1 MFWHIIH
8 IIDILLWLLLASSA
22 LYILFFALAS
32 LLWKKR
38 ISEFNLF
45 LTGKAIA
52 ARQKEH
58 FTYLVLYPAYNEDR
72 VIVNSVQKFLAQYYP
87 YSAFHVAVISDH
99 MQPETNQKLSKLP
112 ITLLQPVF
120 EKSSKAKAM
129 QYAMDQ
135 IKDEYD
141 YVIIM
146 DADNVVNP
154 DFLEKL
160 NESCANGY
168 KAIQCHRCAKN
179 NDNDIAVLDGV
190 SEEINNTIF
199 RKAHNRVGLSSALIG
214 SGMCFDFQWF
224 KENVYK
230 LSTAGED
237 RELEALLLMQKV
249 YVHYEPD
256 IHVFDEKV
264 SNKDNF
270 QKQRLRWMTAQIQS
284 LFRQLPYIPKAIITF
299 NVDFIDKTIQQAL
312 IPRSMLVVLTFG
324 FALLMTLV
332 SRTWCIKWWILFLV
346 ICLSLYIA
354 TPRQLRSHSVFGKI
368 VALPKL
374 VWRMVLNLLKIDHK
388 NTDFI
393 HTSHDNKAYER
404 TGTQKRHEYQS
415 GHGFLCPLFGIS
427 IFLTQ
432 GFPRLPRG

>member
-1 MFWHIIH
+1 MIWHFLH
-8 IIDILLWLLLASSA
+8 IIDIALWLLIA
-22 LYILFFALAS
+22 LSVAYILFFALVS
-32 LLWKKR
+32 TLWKKR
-38 ISEFNLF
+38 VSRLTTY
-45 LTGKAIA
+45 LTGQVLAMRK
-52 ARQKEH
+52 KD
-58 FTYLVLYPAYNEDR
+58 FYSYLILYPVYNEDR

-87 YSAFHVAVISDH
+87 YSCFHIVVISDH
-99 MQPETNQKLSKLP
+99 MQPETNQKLSELP

-135 IKDEYD
+135 IKDDYD
-141 YVIIM
+141 FIVIL
-146 DADNVVNP
+146 DADNVVESH
-154 DFLEKL
+154 FLEQL
-160 NESCANGY
+160 NTECAKGY

-230 LSTAGED
+230 LTTAGED
-237 RELEALLLMQKV
+237 RELEALLLQQKI
-249 YVHYEPD
+249 YIHYEPD

-284 LFRQLPYIPKAIITF
+284 LFRLLPYIPKAIITF
-299 NVDFIDKTIQQAL
+299 NLDYIDKTIQQAL
-312 IPRSMLVVLTFG
+312 IPRSMLVVG
-324 FALLMTLV
+324 ALGMSLFMTIFSLLF
-332 SRTWCIKWWILFLV
+332 SLSWYIKWWCLFLAV
-346 ICLSLYIA
+346 CIALYIA
-354 TPRQLRSHSVFGKI
+354 TPKQLRKHSVFGKI
-368 VALPKL
+368 LSLPKL
-374 VWRMVLNLLKIDHK
+374 VWKMAMNILKIDRK

-393 HTSHDNKAYER
+393 HTSHNK
-404 TGTQKRHEYQS
+404 
-415 GHGFLCPLFGIS
+415 
-427 IFLTQ
+427 
-432 GFPRLPRG
+432 